1 MMAESPGAL
10 SVSPVGPLTD
20 AGSRKT
26 LIYLILTLNH
36 MYPDYDFSALR
47 GHHFTKENAVPASA
61 LGSGAPPHVM
71 RVKNDVDGLLLETA
85 KAYEATVGAGAEPLS
100 SELWRAI
107 DAAIRLVDCDVYTYK
122 AVAEGDPF
130 CDDGNLWSFNYFFY
144 NRKLKRILYFSCRAV
159 SKTADEESDFEDGED
174 ALGPMD
180 DSNATCLE
188 GAPSAELQLNLS
200 TAYPRKGGGVI
211 TWERHRLT
219 GPLANL
225 DFGAVGVRDKDGL
238 GALALALTHVWV
250 PGSTP
255 QRLVLH
261 ASTSGVG
268 VGSLVSSAVGGRG
281 ARAPRPPTAEET
293 SEPTPTPLVE
303 AWSTRRW
310 GVLPGTHT
318 CVRARARAP
327 RPSLSRTPTAPK
339 SRLASGPVSR
349 CRSQVITPP
358 PLRG

>member
-180 DSNATCLE
+180 DSFLADGME
-188 GAPSAELQLNLS
+188 MDDDEL
-200 TAYPRKGGGVI
+200 Y
-211 TWERHRLT
+211 
-219 GPLANL
+219 
-225 DFGAVGVRDKDGL
+225 
-238 GALALALTHVWV
+238 
-250 PGSTP
+250 
-255 QRLVLH
+255 
-261 ASTSGVG
+261 
-268 VGSLVSSAVGGRG
+268 
-281 ARAPRPPTAEET
+281 
-293 SEPTPTPLVE
+293 
-303 AWSTRRW
+303 
-310 GVLPGTHT
+310 
-318 CVRARARAP
+318 
-327 RPSLSRTPTAPK
+327 
-339 SRLASGPVSR
+339 
-349 CRSQVITPP
+349 
-358 PLRG
+358 

>member
-180 DSNATCLE
+180 DSFLADGMEMDDDDILPADPLAPDPDDALTSQMFGPLSPNPAAPIQLPE
-188 GAPSAELQLNLS
+188 HEWLDMLGGHGAAGVGG
-200 TAYPRKGGGVI
+200 GGGVDPI
-211 TWERHRLT
+211 
-219 GPLANL
+219 
-225 DFGAVGVRDKDGL
+225 VGKLEPR
-238 GALALALTHVWV
+238 
-250 PGSTP
+250 
-255 QRLVLH
+255 
-261 ASTSGVG
+261 VG
-268 VGSLVSSAVGGRG
+268 VGGPLIRSASQDDDVGAEGSADPFVSSILDRG
-281 ARAPRPPTAEET
+281 
-293 SEPTPTPLVE
+293 
-303 AWSTRRW
+303 
-310 GVLPGTHT
+310 
-318 CVRARARAP
+318 
-327 RPSLSRTPTAPK
+327 PSLEKQMSLGFLERMSSAEIGDMVKDMNINQPFDDEFARRVREIK
-339 SRLASGPVSR
+339 S
-349 CRSQVITPP
+349 
-358 PLRG
+358 

>member
-1 MMAESPGAL
+1 LAFVRAILFARSGKLAGIDKKLSKSLDQEVVTMMAESPGAL

-159 SKTADEESDFEDGED
+159 SKTADEESDFEEEFD
-174 ALGPMD
+174 ADADARAMD
-180 DSNATCLE
+180 DSF
-188 GAPSAELQLNLS
+188 
-200 TAYPRKGGGVI
+200 
-211 TWERHRLT
+211 
-219 GPLANL
+219 LA
-225 DFGAVGVRDKDGL
+225 DGM
-238 GALALALTHVWV
+238 
-250 PGSTP
+250 
-255 QRLVLH
+255 
-261 ASTSGVG
+261 
-268 VGSLVSSAVGGRG
+268 
-281 ARAPRPPTAEET
+281 EMDDEMY
-293 SEPTPTPLVE
+293 
-303 AWSTRRW
+303 
-310 GVLPGTHT
+310 
-318 CVRARARAP
+318 
-327 RPSLSRTPTAPK
+327 
-339 SRLASGPVSR
+339 
-349 CRSQVITPP
+349 
-358 PLRG
+358 